1 MPRKGSGQ
9 KIQTAKGQAYGEA
22 QAQEEAQRQ
31 MPLPQMPSA
40 AKASPG
46 QSSLN
51 RSTERPNEALAAAAG
66 PPPQRTFEGVN
77 NETLAAQLPILESIA
92 SQPNATAQTKAFV
105 RQLRMVAQ
113 RNGAMQ

>member
-22 QAQEEAQRQ
+22 QMQEEAQRQ

-66 PPPQRTFEGVN
+66 PPPQRTFEGVS
-77 NETLAAQLPILESIA
+77 NEALFAQLPQPYA
-92 SQPNATAQTKAFV
+92 SDQTKAFV

-113 RNGAMQ
+113 RNGAM

>member
-22 QAQEEAQRQ
+22 QMQEEAQRQ
-31 MPLPQMPSA
+31 VPLPQMPSA

-46 QSSLN
+46 QSSLS
-51 RSTERPNEALAAAAG
+51 RATERPNEALTAAAG
-66 PPPQRTFEGVN
+66 PPPQRTFEGVS
-77 NETLAAQLPILESIA
+77 NEALFAQLPMLEGIA
-92 SQPNATAQTKAFV
+92 SQPYASDQTKAFV

-113 RNGAMQ
+113 RNGVL

>member
-22 QAQEEAQRQ
+22 QMQEEAQRQ

-46 QSSLN
+46 QSSLS
-51 RSTERPNEALAAAAG
+51 RPTERPD
-66 PPPQRTFEGVN
+66 
-77 NETLAAQLPILESIA
+77 
-92 SQPNATAQTKAFV
+92 QTKAFV

-113 RNGAMQ
+113 RNGAM